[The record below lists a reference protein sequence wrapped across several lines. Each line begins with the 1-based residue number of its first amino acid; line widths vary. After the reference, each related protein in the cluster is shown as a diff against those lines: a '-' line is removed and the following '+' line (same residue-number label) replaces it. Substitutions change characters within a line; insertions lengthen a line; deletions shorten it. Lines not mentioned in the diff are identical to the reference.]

1 MRPERRPR
9 VRLGILRDDLERGR
23 GICFYNAEAIDI
35 MHCRR
40 GCSRRDPSIDIL
52 AKKPVIVEIA
62 EADLKRDGWA
72 RKQSTGAIGTRA
84 KSSAGST
91 GIAVDRVEAVPRL
104 LN

>member
-1 MRPERRPR
+1 LEFERR
-9 VRLGILRDDLERGR
+9 LG
-23 GICFYNAEAIDI
+23 GICFAEAIEI

-52 AKKPVIVEIA
+52 AKKPGILEIA

-84 KSSAGST
+84 K
-91 GIAVDRVEAVPRL
+91 L
-104 LN
+104 LALE